1 MAGVLGIYAFEEIW
15 NVSRF
20 LYYGLVAIQT
30 RGEEF
35 STLSTGNQY
44 IIGEGLPDTLD
55 PSELKGQA
63 GIAGVFTKEEGFYFD
78 DEISVLY
85 DGSIDV
91 KTLVHQIKNGE
102 KIEDV
107 LSSLEG
113 AYALLVLKD
122 NVMYAARDP
131 RGIKP
136 LCIGGIGFDMAV
148 VSSESSALDVIGAE
162 YSRDIKPGEVVVID
176 QFYIES
182 VENEP
187 ISQAHCAFEF
197 VYFSRPDSQVFGK
210 SVHSLRKLIG
220 ETLQPQDADVV
231 IGVPETAIPF
241 AMAYS
246 GKNNI
251 PVDLG
256 FVRTGRPTR
265 TAIKPTQL
273 ERMIGVQLKLNPV
286 RTAVAGK
293 RVVLIDD
300 SVVRGTTMRNTVS
313 LLRRRG
319 AKEVHVRIASPKLVA
334 PCPYGVE
341 VPTRDELIAA
351 DNTEEEIARIIGA
364 DSFSYLKVDQ
374 LKELIG
380 LPVCTG
386 CMTGEYP
393 ISTSGRVCSTE
404 STGVEM
410 TSERAAEVST

>member
-30 RGEEF
+30 RGEEV
-35 STLSTGNQY
+35 STMSVGDQNVTVK
-44 IIGEGLPDTLD
+44 GLPDNLNIAG
-55 PSELKGQA
+55 LKGHC
-63 GIAGVFTKEEGFYFD
+63 GIAGVFTKQEGFYFD
-78 DEISVLY
+78 DGISILY

-91 KTLVHQIKNGE
+91 ETLADQIKSGKKVE
-102 KIEDV
+102 KC
-107 LSSLEG
+107 LSELDG

-122 NVMYAARDP
+122 NVMYATRDP
-131 RGIKP
+131 YGIRP

-148 VSSESSALDVIGAE
+148 ISSESSTLDVIGAE
-162 YSRDIKPGEVVVID
+162 YSRDIKPGEVVVVD

-182 VENEP
+182 IENTVKP
-187 ISQAHCAFEF
+187 RANCAFEF
-197 VYFSRPDSQVFGK
+197 VYFSRPDSHVFGK
-210 SVHSLRKLIG
+210 SVHTIRKLIG
-220 ETLQPQDADVV
+220 ETLEPHEADVV

-241 AMAYS
+241 AMAYAN
-246 GKNNI
+246 KNKI

-286 RTAVAGK
+286 RTAVVGK

-319 AKEVHVRIASPKLVA
+319 AKEVHVRIASPKLIA

-341 VPTRDELIAA
+341 VPTKDELIAVS
-351 DNTEEEIARIIGA
+351 NTEEEIARIIGA
-364 DSFSYLKVDQ
+364 DTFSYLKVDQ
-374 LKELIG
+374 LRELIG

-393 ISTSGRVCSTE
+393 TE
-404 STGVEM
+404 ATQEYPAEVTGKC
-410 TSERAAEVST
+410 AEVSQ

>member
-30 RGEEF
+30 RGEEV
-35 STLSTGNQY
+35 SSMSVGGQY
-44 IIGEGLPDTLD
+44 VSVKGLPDNLNI
-55 PSELKGQA
+55 SGLKGHC
-63 GIAGVFTKEEGFYFD
+63 GVAGVFTKEEGYYHD
-78 DEISVLY
+78 DGLTILY

-91 KTLVHQIKNGE
+91 ETLADQIKNGRD
-102 KIEDV
+102 IEEC
-107 LSSLEG
+107 LSDLEG

-122 NVMYAARDP
+122 NVMYATRDP
-131 RGIKP
+131 HGIRP

-148 VSSESSALDVIGAE
+148 ISSESSTLDVIGAE
-162 YSRDIKPGEVVVID
+162 YSRDIKPGEVVVVD

-182 VENEP
+182 LENTVKP
-187 ISQAHCAFEF
+187 KAHCAFEF
-197 VYFSRPDSQVFGK
+197 VYFSRPDSHVFGR
-210 SVHSLRKLIG
+210 SVHTIRKLIG
-220 ETLQPQDADVV
+220 ETLEPHEADVV

-241 AMAYS
+241 AMAYAN
-246 GKNNI
+246 KNGI

-313 LLRRRG
+313 LLRKRG
-319 AKEVHVRIASPKLVA
+319 AKEVHVRIASPKLIA

-393 ISTSGRVCSTE
+393 IDVKEEYTTQIKKECP
-404 STGVEM
+404 
-410 TSERAAEVST
+410 AEVSL

>member
-20 LYYGLVAIQT
+20 LFYGLVAIQN

-35 STLSTGNQY
+35 STISVGSETLTASGT
-44 IIGEGLPDTLD
+44 PDNLD
-55 PSELKGQA
+55 VTPLKGYA
-63 GIAGVFTKEEGFYFD
+63 GIAGVFTKEEGFYSHD
-78 DEISVLY
+78 GVSILY
-85 DGSIDV
+85 DGTLDV
-91 KTLVHQIKNGE
+91 TQLAQKIENGE
-102 KIEDV
+102 RVEDV
-107 LSSLEG
+107 LSTLEG
-113 AYALLVLKD
+113 AYSLLVLKD
-122 NVMYAARDP
+122 NVMYATRD
-131 RGIKP
+131 RHGIKP

-176 QFYIES
+176 QHYIDS
-182 VENEP
+182 RENGSNP
-187 ISQAHCAFEF
+187 HSMAHCAFEY

-210 SVHSLRKLIG
+210 SVHSIRKLIG
-220 ETLQPQDADVV
+220 ENLEGQEADVV

-241 AMAYS
+241 AMAYATKH
-246 GKNNI
+246 GV

-341 VPTRDELIAA
+341 VPTRDELIAV
-351 DNTEEEIARIIGA
+351 DNSEEEIARIIGA
-364 DSFSYLKVDQ
+364 DSFSYLKVET
-374 LKELIG
+374 LREVIG

-386 CMTGEYP
+386 CMTGKYP
-393 ISTSGRVCSTE
+393 
-404 STGVEM
+404 TGV
-410 TSERAAEVST
+410 SL

>member
-1 MAGVLGIYAFEEIW
+1 MAGVLGIYAFEKIW

-30 RGEEF
+30 RGEEA
-35 STLSTGNQY
+35 SAMSVEDENITVDGM
-44 IIGEGLPDTLD
+44 PDNVD
-55 PSELKGQA
+55 PSGLKGHC
-63 GIAGVFTKEEGFYFD
+63 GVAGVFTKDEGFYFD
-78 DEISVLY
+78 DGITILY

-91 KTLVHQIKNGE
+91 EKLADNIKKGIPVPE
-102 KIEDV
+102 CIHK
-107 LSSLEG
+107 LEG

-122 NVMYAARDP
+122 NVMYASRDP
-131 RGIKP
+131 HGIRP

-148 VSSESSALDVIGAE
+148 ISSESSALDVIGAE
-162 YSRDIKPGEVVVID
+162 YSRDIKPGEVVVVD

-182 VENEP
+182 IEHEIKRP
-187 ISQAHCAFEF
+187 AHCAFEF

-210 SVHSLRKLIG
+210 AVYSIRKLIG
-220 ETLQPQDADVV
+220 ETLQSHPADTV

-241 AMAYS
+241 AMAYAN
-246 GKNNI
+246 KNKI

-319 AKEVHVRIASPKLVA
+319 AKEVHVRIASPKLIA

-341 VPTRDELIAA
+341 VPTKDELIAA

-364 DSFSYLKVDQ
+364 DTFSYLKVDQ

-393 ISTSGRVCSTE
+393 TE
-404 STGVEM
+404 IPDIACGTIAKEC
-410 TSERAAEVST
+410 AEVTS

>member
-20 LYYGLVAIQT
+20 LFYGLVAIQN

-35 STLSTGNQY
+35 STISVGSDTITSPGM
-44 IIGEGLPDTLD
+44 PDNLD
-55 PSELKGQA
+55 VTPLKGHA
-63 GIAGVFTKEEGFYFD
+63 GIAGVFTKEEGFYSHD
-78 DEISVLY
+78 GVSILY
-85 DGSIDV
+85 DGTLDV
-91 KTLVHQIKNGE
+91 ARLATRIENGE
-102 KIEDV
+102 QVEEI
-107 LSSLEG
+107 LSTLEG
-113 AYALLVLKD
+113 AYSLLVLKD
-122 NVMYAARDP
+122 NIMYATRD
-131 RGIKP
+131 RHGIKP

-176 QFYIES
+176 QHYIDSREHGS
-182 VENEP
+182 TLP
-187 ISQAHCAFEF
+187 STLPPTAHCAFEY

-210 SVHSLRKLIG
+210 SVHSIRKLIG
-220 ETLQPQDADVV
+220 ENLEGQEADVV

-241 AMAYS
+241 AMAYATKY
-246 GKNNI
+246 GV

-341 VPTRDELIAA
+341 VPTRDELIAV
-351 DNTEEEIARIIGA
+351 DNSEEEIARIIGA
-364 DSFSYLKVDQ
+364 DSFSYLKVET
-374 LKELIG
+374 LRNVIG

-386 CMTGEYP
+386 CMTGKYP
-393 ISTSGRVCSTE
+393 T
-404 STGVEM
+404 
-410 TSERAAEVST
+410 EVSV

>member
-1 MAGVLGIYAFEEIW
+1 MAGVLGIYAFEDLW

-20 LYYGLVAIQT
+20 LYYGLVAIQN

-35 STLSTGNQY
+35 STISVGKETLTTPGR
-44 IIGEGLPDTLD
+44 PDNLD
-55 PSELKGQA
+55 VTPLKGHS
-63 GIAGVFTKEEGFYFD
+63 GIAGVFTKEEGFYYQD
-78 DEISVLY
+78 GISILY
-85 DGSIDV
+85 DG
-91 KTLVHQIKNGE
+91 TLDAAGLARKIAGGE
-102 KIEDV
+102 PVEEV
-107 LSSLEG
+107 LSTVEG
-113 AYALLVLKD
+113 VYSLLVLKD
-122 NVMYAARDP
+122 NVLYATRDP
-131 RGIKP
+131 QGIKP

-148 VSSESSALDVIGAE
+148 VSSETSALDVIGAE

-176 QFYIES
+176 QHYIES
-182 VENEP
+182 IENGSNP
-187 ISQAHCAFEF
+187 VAHCAFEY

-210 SVHSLRKLIG
+210 SVHSIRKLIG
-220 ETLQPQDADVV
+220 EHLEGQEADVV

-241 AMAYS
+241 AMAYAN
-246 GKNNI
+246 KYDV

-351 DNTEEEIARIIGA
+351 DNSEEEIARIIGA
-364 DSFSYLKVDQ
+364 DSFSYLKVET

-386 CMTGEYP
+386 CMTGTYP
-393 ISTSGRVCSTE
+393 T
-404 STGVEM
+404 
-410 TSERAAEVST
+410 AVSP

>member
-1 MAGVLGIYAFEEIW
+1 MAGVLGIYAFEDIW

-30 RGEEF
+30 RGEEV
-35 STLSTGNQY
+35 STLSVGNRTVKTR
-44 IIGEGLPDTLD
+44 GTPDNLDLSGLR
-55 PSELKGQA
+55 GHA
-63 GIAGVFTKEEGFYFD
+63 GIAGVFTKEEGFYSD
-78 DEISVLY
+78 DSVSVVY
-85 DGSIDV
+85 DGNINV
-91 KTLVHQIKNGE
+91 KELLDRIKEE
-102 KIEDV
+102 KVEDV
-107 LSSLEG
+107 LSNLEG

-122 NVMYAARDP
+122 NVLYATRDP
-131 RGIKP
+131 YGIKP

-148 VSSESSALDVIGAE
+148 ISSESSCLDVIGAE
-162 YSRDIKPGEVVVID
+162 YSRDIKPGELVIVD

-182 VENEP
+182 VENSSNP
-187 ISQAHCAFEF
+187 QAHCAFEF

-210 SVHSLRKLIG
+210 SVHTVRKLIG
-220 ETLQPQDADVV
+220 ENLEPHEADVV

-241 AMAYS
+241 AMAYAN
-246 GKNNI
+246 KNGI

-341 VPTRDELIAA
+341 VPTKDELIAVN
-351 DNTEEEIARIIGA
+351 NTEEEISRIIGA

-374 LKELIG
+374 LKKLIG

-386 CMTGEYP
+386 CMTSEYP
-393 ISTSGRVCSTE
+393 TE
-404 STGVEM
+404 SPPELAGEIPA
-410 TSERAAEVST
+410 EIEKEAAEVSQ

>member
-30 RGEEF
+30 RGEEV
-35 STLSTGNQY
+35 STMSVGDKTA
-44 IIGEGLPDTLD
+44 IGKGLPDNLD
-55 PSELKGQA
+55 MTGLKGHC
-63 GIAGVFTKEEGFYFD
+63 GIAGVFTKQEGFYFD
-78 DEISVLY
+78 DSIAIIY
-85 DGSIDV
+85 DGTIDV
-91 KTLVHQIKNGE
+91 KELADNIKSGKKVE
-102 KIEDV
+102 EC
-107 LSSLEG
+107 LAELGG

-131 RGIKP
+131 YGVRP

-148 VSSESSALDVIGAE
+148 ISSETSTLDVIGAE
-162 YSRDIKPGEVVVID
+162 YSRDIKPGEVVVVD

-182 VENEP
+182 IENEVTP
-187 ISQAHCAFEF
+187 RANCAFEF
-197 VYFSRPDSQVFGK
+197 VYFSRPDSHVFSK
-210 SVHSLRKLIG
+210 SVHTIRKLIG
-220 ETLQPQDADVV
+220 ETLEPHEADVV
-231 IGVPETAIPF
+231 IGVPETALPF
-241 AMAYS
+241 AMAYAN
-246 GKNNI
+246 KNKI

-313 LLRRRG
+313 LLRKRG

-364 DSFSYLKVDQ
+364 DTFSYLKVDQ

-393 ISTSGRVCSTE
+393 IDEYVVPCTKE
-404 STGVEM
+404 S
-410 TSERAAEVST
+410 AAEVSS

>member
-1 MAGVLGIYAFEEIW
+1 MAGVLGIYAFEDIW

-30 RGEEF
+30 RGEEYTTI
-35 STLSTGNQY
+35 SVSDSH
-44 IIGEGLPDTLD
+44 IIAGGTPDNLD
-55 PSELKGQA
+55 VTELKGHC

-78 DEISVLY
+78 DGISVLY
-85 DGSIDV
+85 DGNIDV
-91 KTLVHQIKNGE
+91 KSLVDKIKEGE
-102 KIEDV
+102 KVEDA
-107 LSSLEG
+107 LSELEG
-113 AYALLVLKD
+113 AYSLLVLRD
-122 NVMYAARDP
+122 NVMYATRDR

-182 VENEP
+182 LENK
-187 ISQAHCAFEF
+187 SQPPAHCAFEF
-197 VYFSRPDSQVFGK
+197 VYFSRPDSHVFGK
-210 SVHSLRKLIG
+210 SVHMIRKKIG
-220 ETLQPQDADVV
+220 ESLEPQKADVV

-246 GKNNI
+246 ARNGI

-341 VPTRDELIAA
+341 VPTRDELIAV
-351 DNTEEEIARIIGA
+351 DNTEEEISRIIGA

-386 CMTGEYP
+386 CMTGDYPTDVGECPHDVQTEYP
-393 ISTSGRVCSTE
+393 EIEEC
-404 STGVEM
+404 
-410 TSERAAEVST
+410 AAEVG

>member
-1 MAGVLGIYAFEEIW
+1 MAGVLGIYAFEDIW

-30 RGEEF
+30 RGEEY
-35 STLSTGNQY
+35 STLAVGNGHV
-44 IIGEGLPDTLD
+44 IAGGTADNLD
-55 PSELKGQA
+55 FSELKGHA
-63 GIAGVFTKEEGFYFD
+63 GVAGVFTKDEGFFFD
-78 DEISVLY
+78 DGVSIVY
-85 DGSIDV
+85 DGSINV
-91 KTLVHQIKNGE
+91 QKLANRIKKGE
-102 KIEDV
+102 KVEEV
-107 LSSLEG
+107 LSTLEG

-122 NVMYAARDP
+122 NVMYATRDP
-131 RGIKP
+131 QGIKP

-162 YSRDIKPGEVVVID
+162 YSRDIKPGEVVVVD

-182 VENEP
+182 IENHTKAP
-187 ISQAHCAFEF
+187 AHCAFEF
-197 VYFSRPDSQVFGK
+197 VYFSRPDSHVFGK
-210 SVHSLRKLIG
+210 SVHSIRKLIG
-220 ETLQPQDADVV
+220 ENLEPQNADVV

-246 GKNNI
+246 SKNKI

-293 RVVLIDD
+293 RVVLVDD

-341 VPTRDELIAA
+341 VPTRDELIAV
-351 DNTEEEIARIIGA
+351 DNSEEEISRIIGA

-386 CMTGEYP
+386 CMTGTYP
-393 ISTSGRVCSTE
+393 LETE
-404 STGVEM
+404 CCGEM
-410 TSERAAEVST
+410 TEFVKECPCEVSQ

>member
-20 LYYGLVAIQT
+20 LYYGLVAVQT
-30 RGEEF
+30 RGEEI
-35 STLSTGNQY
+35 SVLSVGGDTA
-44 IIGEGLPDTLD
+44 IAHGLPDNLD
-55 PSELKGQA
+55 ISGLKGHA
-63 GIAGVFTKEEGFYFD
+63 GIAGVFTKEEGYYFED
-78 DEISVLY
+78 GISILY
-85 DGSIDV
+85 DGNIDV
-91 KTLVHQIKNGE
+91 EKLANQIKTE
-102 KIEDV
+102 KVEDV
-107 LSSLEG
+107 LSEIEG

-122 NVMYAARDP
+122 NVMYATRDP
-131 RGIKP
+131 YGIKP

-162 YSRDIKPGEVVVID
+162 YSRDIKPGEVVVVD

-182 VENEP
+182 IENGLKP
-187 ISQAHCAFEF
+187 RAHCAFEF
-197 VYFSRPDSQVFGK
+197 VYFSRPDSRVFGK
-210 SVHSLRKLIG
+210 SVHSVRKLIG
-220 ETLQPQDADVV
+220 ETLEPQKADVV

-241 AMAYS
+241 AMAYAN
-246 GKNNI
+246 KNRI

-341 VPTRDELIAA
+341 VPTKDELIAA

-364 DSFSYLKVDQ
+364 DSFSYLKVEQ
-374 LKELIG
+374 LKGLIG

-393 ISTSGRVCSTE
+393 VTGECFVEITGE
-404 STGVEM
+404 S
-410 TSERAAEVST
+410 AAEVSV

>member
-20 LYYGLVAIQT
+20 LYYGLVATQT
-30 RGEEF
+30 RGEEV
-35 STLSTGNQY
+35 TALSVGAAHAVT
-44 IIGEGLPDTLD
+44 EGTAENVDLSQLR
-55 PSELKGQA
+55 GHY
-63 GIAGVFTKEEGFYFD
+63 GIAGVFTRQEGFYFD
-78 DEISVLY
+78 RDISILY
-85 DGSIDV
+85 DGCIDV
-91 KTLVHQIKNGE
+91 EELVDQIKSGRRVE
-102 KIEDV
+102 EC
-107 LSSLEG
+107 LSDLEG
-113 AYALLVLKD
+113 AYALLILKD
-122 NVMYAARDP
+122 GVIYATRDP
-131 RGIKP
+131 YGIRP

-148 VSSESSALDVIGAE
+148 ISSESSALDVIGAE
-162 YSRDIKPGEVVVID
+162 YSRDIKPGEVVVVD

-182 VENEP
+182 CEHECNPE
-187 ISQAHCAFEF
+187 AHCAFEF

-210 SVHSLRKLIG
+210 SVHSIRKLIG
-220 ETLQPQDADVV
+220 ETLEPQEADVV

-241 AMAYS
+241 AMAYAN
-246 GKNNI
+246 KHKI

-256 FVRTGRPTR
+256 FVRTGKPTR

-286 RTAVAGK
+286 RTAVAGR

-313 LLRRRG
+313 LLRKRG
-319 AKEVHVRIASPKLVA
+319 AKEVHVRIASPKLIA

-341 VPTRDELIAA
+341 VPTKDELIAV

-374 LKELIG
+374 LRELIG
-380 LPVCTG
+380 PSVCTG

-393 ISTSGRVCSTE
+393 TE
-404 STGVEM
+404 RGKYSEETEKYPAEM
-410 TSERAAEVST
+410 AEYSAEVSL